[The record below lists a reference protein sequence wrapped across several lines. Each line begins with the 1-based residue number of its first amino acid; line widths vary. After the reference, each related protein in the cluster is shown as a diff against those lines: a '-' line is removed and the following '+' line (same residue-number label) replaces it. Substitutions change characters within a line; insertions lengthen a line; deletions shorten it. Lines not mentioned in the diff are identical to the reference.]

1 MRHALRANNRRN
13 NAATRGERREPEHA
27 LAKTV
32 TLERFPGYK
41 WIENTRIFETS
52 KVLWNVLA
60 YFKEKF
66 ERQFRI
72 TAK

>member
-1 MRHALRANNRRN
+1 MHWP
-13 NAATRGERREPEHA
+13 THS
-27 LAKTV
+27 
-32 TLERFPGYK
+32 LERFPGK
-41 WIENTRIFETS
+41 NGLKIQGFFEKS

-60 YFKEKF
+60 YFKENF

>member
-1 MRHALRANNRRN
+1 MHWPRPSLWRDFQGIN
-13 NAATRGERREPEHA
+13 G
-27 LAKTV
+27 LKIQG
-32 TLERFPGYK
+32 F
-41 WIENTRIFETS
+41 FETS